1 MNKKI
6 RDFFMKYFI
15 PSLIGFIIIL
25 IDTYLTNGHLTG
37 AISSYVIIFLFLL
50 FLVTMFWAFLYYFQ
64 ETIGEVMQKGTIGII
79 IFVIIALIVI
89 YMYKSTGKI

>member
-1 MNKKI
+1 MSKKI

-15 PSLIGFIIIL
+15 PSLIIFIIFL

-37 AISSYVIIFLFLL
+37 AISSYVIIFLFIL

-64 ETIGEVMQKGTIGII
+64 ETIGEVMEKGTIGII
-79 IFVIIALIVI
+79 VFTIIALIVI
-89 YMYKSTGKI
+89 YMYKSAGKI

>member
-1 MNKKI
+1 MSKKI

-15 PSLIGFIIIL
+15 PSLIIFIIFL

-37 AISSYVIIFLFLL
+37 AISSYVIIFLFFL

-64 ETIGEVMQKGTIGII
+64 ETVGEVMEKGTIGII
-79 IFVIIALIVI
+79 VFIIIALVVI
-89 YMYKSTGKI
+89 YLYKSTGRL